1 MVEDIDAQIEQAQQL
16 ALSIAKWHGREALRA
31 WILVYT

>member
-1 MVEDIDAQIEQAQQL
+1 MVEDTDAQIEQAQQIG
-16 ALSIAKWHGREALRA
+16 LSIAKWHGLEALRA